1 MNACGRAPRRAFVR
15 FRHVQLAFA
24 RIKAANCGASQRT
37 CSYGAVRPNVAGALM
52 PAAAQQMLLVALVL
66 LPAVAG
72 WEDCSSENLRNC
84 SLPRWGVSWDMASSL
99 YVYCFG
105 HCPLASLAN
114 QTHLGNFS
122 GVVGVDHYWTKQGMP
137 CVDGEPTEFAN
148 QDAFATKWKTTFPGT
163 RVLEY
168 RITDA
173 VFYDP
178 LVYNKMQT
186 DPDFFVRFKNGS
198 VCQTAPKAGKTIN
211 SRFGGI

>member
-1 MNACGRAPRRAFVR
+1 
-15 FRHVQLAFA
+15 
-24 RIKAANCGASQRT
+24 
-37 CSYGAVRPNVAGALM
+37 
-52 PAAAQQMLLVALVL
+52 
-66 LPAVAG
+66 
-72 WEDCSSENLRNC
+72 
-84 SLPRWGVSWDMASSL
+84 MASSL

-148 QDAFATKWKTTFPGT
+148 QDAFAIRWKTTFPGT

-186 DPDFFVRFKNGS
+186 DPDFFVRFNNGS
-198 VCQTAPKAGKTIN
+198 VCQTRPKAGTGMGPAYGNCKWPVTSAAWDYSQEKVRDWYLENIIKPTMTHA
-211 SRFGGI
+211 GGWGHFARANLLPLPPPPPLLLLPRCCCCCCC

>member
-1 MNACGRAPRRAFVR
+1 
-15 FRHVQLAFA
+15 
-24 RIKAANCGASQRT
+24 
-37 CSYGAVRPNVAGALM
+37 M

-66 LPAVAG
+66 LPAAPVAG

>member
-1 MNACGRAPRRAFVR
+1 
-15 FRHVQLAFA
+15 
-24 RIKAANCGASQRT
+24 
-37 CSYGAVRPNVAGALM
+37 M
-52 PAAAQQMLLVALVL
+52 PAAAHQQMLLALVL
-66 LPAVAG
+66 LPAAPVAG

-148 QDAFATKWKTTFPGT
+148 QDAFAIKWKTTFPGT

-178 LVYNKMQT
+178 LVYDKMQT

-198 VCQTAPKAGKTIN
+198 VCQTAPKAGKKTVLLAPFYPKTRTFTN
-211 SRFGGI
+211 TGSG